1 MDRETLPTLEELA
14 AFARAPSRGDGAA
27 HYRQILERLA
37 AHPRDSKALLE
48 ELLLSRD
55 IDTRAWAA
63 MAGTRVFGKE
73 FERVLVRLLDDK
85 TSEMQ
90 SLALGLLENLD
101 PGALEPLLP
110 KLRRKLLHSKDED
123 DVVQVMWALA
133 RLGDVGALP
142 AVNALASRP
151 EPYVRKMADVLATYL
166 EDGEPSVV
174 RRLAEH
180 DHDHTVALCRLAWHL
195 GSQEAL
201 KAMLS
206 CAATAPDDD
215 CGKTCARFARSLQSM
230 RARGEPPFWGESAP
244 E

>member
-123 DVVQVMWALA
+123 DVRASLSALLETPSA
-133 RLGDVGALP
+133 MRVGT
-142 AVNALASRP
+142 
-151 EPYVRKMADVLATYL
+151 E
-166 EDGEPSVV
+166 
-174 RRLAEH
+174 RRC
-180 DHDHTVALCRLAWHL
+180 DHDRVLRVSGLL
-195 GSQEAL
+195 
-201 KAMLS
+201 
-206 CAATAPDDD
+206 TAPRLP
-215 CGKTCARFARSLQSM
+215 G
-230 RARGEPPFWGESAP
+230 
-244 E
+244 